1 MQNVLQQFLQNRKKD
16 HKKRVRLIAV
26 LLLLSVV
33 VSAEVFWSM
42 RQPGIAMAGEAHC
55 GITEHSHGDAC
66 EEACVLEE
74 HVHSLTCYSDENA
87 DRELKADWE
96 LTLNG
101 VPFTDNMANDLLAI
115 AKTQLGYTES
125 TRNFFVDENGVRH
138 GYNRYGQ
145 WYGSPYGD
153 WTSMF
158 VSFCLY
164 YTGIPHG
171 VIPMYAGAETLRMGW
186 EELEG
191 FYPAAEY
198 QAAPGDLVYLDP
210 DGDGKAEYVGI
221 LSEVSET
228 AIKLIAGDVNDC
240 VEELAYQTGDSAVMG
255 FTPISAVESA
265 LLENKVMRVQRAVAL
280 PLFATK
286 PQAIMTS
293 ASQILNHGGANV
305 ATDGTRVSKTIA
317 GTSLENIFDIT
328 LTVETTQKIEQI
340 YEEPDMAVVIVM
352 DISNTMVTGYLT
364 DGKSRYAAAV
374 EAATDF
380 LEHFAEEA
388 GTVSEVGFVAFN
400 TSAHKIFDLQQCDTQ
415 AQATALANKMSS
427 ETNKIIQ
434 QYSPNLVSNAYYQS
448 MRFTNIEGGL
458 KMGWDMIKDSHCQNK
473 HIIFLSDGF
482 PTTYLK
488 NHNGTDYAGYDPNT
502 SSGNVGNDGVFYDS
516 VTKYY
521 CSYGTSYSDRAAI
534 YARQMA
540 TKIKDA
546 GGKIFSIGIDIG
558 GQTIAGYDGRTGL
571 SVIDRTG
578 TTYELG
584 SASDPNAFKNWLGN
598 KIGSGYYY
606 DSTNTTG
613 LKEAYNQIFDEIQ
626 RLREEGAKADWTST
640 DPLPIM
646 GASETHS
653 VEFIGFF
660 DMGGT
665 LIPLS
670 ESNSLTGS
678 HVVGAE
684 DTVYFDSSDHQIHWD
699 LKNSGYVSTTS
710 SGVTYYKYEVV
721 YRVRLRNEC
730 HCFVEHKEYDTN
742 DVTTLD
748 YRIIESV
755 DGQQV
760 ISDNK
765 TLNYPIPSVKGYLGE
780 LTFQKV
786 DPNGGAVV
794 GAEFTLSHDTEN
806 CNLCHGDGTPTTTVP
821 DYVAVS
827 DETGKV
833 TFTGIPSGHRYKMT
847 ETGIPSGYLDTGR
860 KYWATVTYDTT
871 TVNVASVNG
880 AAIEWDGTV
889 LNFLPYDLPGTGGTG
904 TKWYLIIGSTLIVVS
919 LFCLFLQS
927 KRRKQRRLC

>member
-1 MQNVLQQFLQNRKKD
+1 MQNVLQQFKQTHQKNRQT
-16 HKKRVRLIAV
+16 RIRLIAV
-26 LLLLSVV
+26 LLLLSII

-42 RQPGIAMAGEAHC
+42 RQTGIAMAGEAHC

-66 EEACVLEE
+66 EENCSLTE
-74 HVHSLTCYSDENA
+74 HVHSITCYSDEKA
-87 DRELKADWE
+87 DWEHKSDWE

-101 VPFTDNMANDLLAI
+101 VPFTDDLANDLLAV
-115 AKTQLGYTES
+115 AKTQLGYAES
-125 TRNFFVDENGVRH
+125 VSNFVVDQEGNRN
-138 GYNRYGQ
+138 GYTRYGQ
-145 WYGSPYGD
+145 WYGNPYGE
-153 WTSMF
+153 WSSMF
-158 VSFCLY
+158 IAFCLY

-171 VIPMYAGAETLRMGW
+171 AVPMYAGAETLRTAW
-186 EELEG
+186 EDLNG
-191 FYPAAEY
+191 YTPIS
-198 QAAPGDLVYLDP
+198 QGQPSPGDLIFLDT
-210 DGDGKAEYVGI
+210 DGDGKADHTGIVSMAEGSELKAIVGD
-221 LSEVSET
+221 L
-228 AIKLIAGDVNDC
+228 NDR
-240 VEELAYQTGDSAVMG
+240 VEEIAFQKSDSVCPGYVPASAIESTLA
-255 FTPISAVESA
+255 
-265 LLENKVMRVQRAVAL
+265 ENYVIRLQRAVAL
-280 PLFATK
+280 PTLGSTAQT
-286 PQAIMTS
+286 ILDS
-293 ASQILNHGGANV
+293 SSQILNHGGANV
-305 ATDGTRVSKTIA
+305 ATDGTRVSKVIS

-328 LTVETTQKIEQI
+328 LTVETSQKIEEV

-352 DISNTMVTGYLT
+352 DISNTMVTGYFT
-364 DGKSRYAAAV
+364 DGKSRYTAAV

-380 LEHFAEEA
+380 LKHFAEEA

-434 QYSPNLVSNAYYQS
+434 KYSPNATTNSYYQT

-502 SSGNVGNDGVFYDS
+502 SSGTVGKDGVFYDS

-546 GGKIFSIGIDIG
+546 GGKIFSIGIDVG
-558 GQTIAGYDGRTGL
+558 GQTIAGYERTGL

-606 DSTNTTG
+606 DSTDTSG
-613 LKEAYNQIFDEIQ
+613 LKAAYDQIFDEIQ

-660 DMGGT
+660 NKDGT

-670 ESNSLTGS
+670 ETNSLTGS
-678 HVVGAE
+678 HVTGAE

-699 LKNSGYVSTTS
+699 LKNSGYTSTTS
-710 SGVTYYKYEVV
+710 AGLTYYKYEVV

-742 DVTTLD
+742 DVTTLN
-748 YRIIESV
+748 YRIIEAI
-755 DGQQV
+755 DGQQT

-827 DETGKV
+827 DESGTV

-860 KYWATVTYDTT
+860 RYWATVAYDTT

-880 AAIEWDGTV
+880 TVIEWDGTV
-889 LNFLPYDLPGTGGTG
+889 LNLLPYDLPGTGGTG
-904 TKWYLIIGSTLIVVS
+904 TKWYLIIGTTLIAVS

-927 KRRKQRRLC
+927 KRRKQRRQC